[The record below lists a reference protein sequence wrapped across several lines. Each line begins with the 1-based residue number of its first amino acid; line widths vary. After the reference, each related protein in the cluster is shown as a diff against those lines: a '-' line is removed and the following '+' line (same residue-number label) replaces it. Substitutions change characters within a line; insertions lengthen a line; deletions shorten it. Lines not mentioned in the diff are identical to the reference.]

1 MYELYYWPSIPGRGE
16 FVRLA
21 LEDAAVPYR
30 DVAREKDGVKAMMQV
45 MRQEKPGPF
54 APPFLKVDDLLIAQ
68 TAAILHFLGPRLG
81 LVDNDEERR
90 ALALQMQLTIADI
103 VAETHDNHHP
113 IASGLYYE
121 DQREEAKRR
130 TTSFLKERM
139 PKYLHYFEAQIAGP
153 FLFGENSS
161 YADLS
166 LFQLL
171 SGLDYAYPR
180 AFRRLSI
187 PKLGELRDRVA
198 KRPNIDAYLASERR
212 IPFNEDGIFRHYP
225 ELDIE
230 V

>member
-21 LEDAAVPYR
+21 LEEAAVPYR
-30 DVAREKDGVKAMMQV
+30 DVARGENGVKAMMQL
-45 MRQEKPGPF
+45 MKQAKPGPF
-54 APPFLKVDDLLIAQ
+54 APPFLKVGDLVIGQ

-90 ALALQMQLTIADI
+90 ALALQMQLTVADI
-103 VAETHDNHHP
+103 VAEIHDNHHP
-113 IASGLYYE
+113 VATGLYYE

-130 TTSFLKERM
+130 TTEFLKERM
-139 PKYLHYFEAQIAGP
+139 PKYLNHFEAQLATP
-153 FLFGENSS
+153 YLFGENPS
-161 YADLS
+161 YVDLS
-166 LFQLL
+166 LFQLM
-171 SGLDYAYPR
+171 SGFDYAYPR
-180 AFRRLSI
+180 AFRRLSV
-187 PKLGELRDRVA
+187 PKLRELHERVA
-198 KRPNIDAYLASERR
+198 QRPNIAAYLASDRR